1 MWRVVVSHVE
11 FPLMHKNSTLYVA
24 GCCIM
29 LHLSE
34 LREWVCPTMILLI
47 AGQRSSKLLLPRDER
62 EHFLCAL
69 EEEHNEKVAQTEHNE
84 A

>member
-1 MWRVVVSHVE
+1 
-11 FPLMHKNSTLYVA
+11 
-24 GCCIM
+24 M

-47 AGQRSSKLLLPRDER
+47 AGQRSSKLLPLRDER

>member
-1 MWRVVVSHVE
+1 
-11 FPLMHKNSTLYVA
+11 
-24 GCCIM
+24 
-29 LHLSE
+29 
-34 LREWVCPTMILLI
+34 MILLI